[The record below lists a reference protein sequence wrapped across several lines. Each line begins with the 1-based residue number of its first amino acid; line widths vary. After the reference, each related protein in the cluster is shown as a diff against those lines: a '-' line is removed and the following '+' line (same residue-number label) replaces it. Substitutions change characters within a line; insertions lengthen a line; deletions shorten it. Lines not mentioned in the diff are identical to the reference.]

1 MVTQICIDMN
11 KIKYFLLTLSA
22 VAFFSSCAGVK
33 DIQYFQDSMPGSKCP
48 LPAPKVVKV
57 DISDQLSIVVSS
69 RDPELAAVFNL
80 PLITTS
86 PIGREASGAFANTNN
101 RISVYTVDS
110 SGNIDMPI
118 LGIVHVAG
126 MTREQIAYTVKDM
139 IISRQLLK
147 DPVVTVE
154 FANFY
159 VSVLGDVAHPGRH
172 AIDHDKVT
180 VIDILS
186 KASDMNV
193 TGLRKNVKVYREENG
208 AQVCYQLDFTN
219 MDDVF
224 SSPVYYMQQN
234 DIIYIQPNSM
244 KARQST
250 VNGNT
255 VLSVS
260 FWVSTASFLVSV
272 ATLIINLGV
281 LNKK

>member
-22 VAFFSSCAGVK
+22 VAFFSSCAGVR
-33 DIQYFQDSMPGSKCP
+33 DIQYFQDSMPGSKCN

-69 RDPELAAVFNL
+69 RNPELAAVFNL

-86 PIGREASGAFANTNN
+86 PIGREATGAFANTNN

-219 MDDVF
+219 MNDVF

-234 DIIYIQPNSM
+234 DIIYVQPNSM

-255 VLSVS
+255 ILSVS

>member
-1 MVTQICIDMN
+1 MN
-11 KIKYFLLTLSA
+11 KFKFISLALFATAL
-22 VAFFSSCAGVK
+22 FSSCAGVK
-33 DIQYFQDSMPGSKCP
+33 DIPYFQDSKNGSKYE
-48 LPAPKVVKV
+48 LPTPKVVKV
-57 DISDQLSIVVSS
+57 DISDQLSIVVNSK
-69 RDPELAAVFNL
+69 DPELAAVFNL
-80 PLITTS
+80 PIISHTM
-86 PIGREASGAFANTNN
+86 SGAGSSSGFSSGDGN

-110 SGNIDMPI
+110 GGNIDMPV
-118 LGIVHVAG
+118 LGIVHVLG
-126 MTREQIAYTVKDM
+126 MTREQVAYTVKNL

-154 FANFY
+154 FANLY

-180 VIDILS
+180 IVDILS

-193 TGLRKNVKVYREENG
+193 TGLRKNVKVYREEDG
-208 AQVCYQLDFTN
+208 RQGCYQVDFTN
-219 MDDVF
+219 MENII

-234 DIIYIQPNSM
+234 DIIYVQPNSM

-260 FWVSTASFLVSV
+260 FWISTASFLISI
-272 ATLIINLGV
+272 ATLLVTLGII
-281 LNKK
+281 KK

>member
-1 MVTQICIDMN
+1 MN
-11 KIKYFLLTLSA
+11 KLKLAFLTLA
-22 VAFFSSCAGVK
+22 AAAFLSSCAGVK
-33 DIQYFQDSMPGSKCP
+33 DIVYFQDSEIGSKCD

-69 RDPELAAVFNL
+69 KDPELAAVFNL
-80 PLITTS
+80 PVIS
-86 PIGREASGAFANTNN
+86 YSMNGASSSSGSNFSSHGNN
-101 RISVYTVDS
+101 ISVYTVDS
-110 SGNIDMPI
+110 NGNIDMPV
-118 LGIVHVAG
+118 LGIVHVLG
-126 MTREQIAYTVKDM
+126 MTREQIAYTVKNM

-154 FANFY
+154 LANLY
-159 VSVLGDVAHPGRH
+159 VSVLGDVANPGRH
-172 AIDHDKVT
+172 AIDHDKVSI
-180 VIDILS
+180 VDILS

-208 AQVCYQLDFTN
+208 KQVCYQVDFTN
-219 MDDVF
+219 MENVF

-234 DIIYIQPNSM
+234 DIIYVQPNSM

-260 FWVSTASFLVSV
+260 FWISTASFLISI
-272 ATLIINLGV
+272 ATLLVTLGV
-281 LNKK
+281 IKK

>member
-1 MVTQICIDMN
+1 MN
-11 KIKYFLLTLSA
+11 KLKLAFLTLA
-22 VAFFSSCAGVK
+22 ATTLLASCAGVK
-33 DIQYFQDSMPGSKCP
+33 DIPYFQDSENGSKCE

-69 RDPELAAVFNL
+69 KDPELAAVFNL
-80 PLITTS
+80 PVIS
-86 PIGREASGAFANTNN
+86 YSMNGASSSSGSNFSSHGNN
-101 RISVYTVDS
+101 ISVYTVDS
-110 SGNIDMPI
+110 NGNIDMPV
-118 LGIVHVAG
+118 LGIVHVLG
-126 MTREQIAYTVKDM
+126 MTREQIAYTVKNM

-154 FANFY
+154 LANLY
-159 VSVLGDVAHPGRH
+159 VSVLGDVANPGRH
-172 AIDHDKVT
+172 AIDHDKVSI
-180 VIDILS
+180 VDILS

-208 AQVCYQLDFTN
+208 KQVCYQVDFTN
-219 MDDVF
+219 MENVF

-234 DIIYIQPNSM
+234 DIIYVQPNSM

-260 FWVSTASFLVSV
+260 FWISTASFLISI
-272 ATLIINLGV
+272 ATLLVTFGV
-281 LNKK
+281 IKK

>member
-1 MVTQICIDMN
+1 MN
-11 KIKYFLLTLSA
+11 KFKSVILILSA
-22 VAFFSSCAGVK
+22 TALLVSCAGVK
-33 DIQYFQDSMPGSKCP
+33 DIPYFQDSENGSKCE

-69 RDPELAAVFNL
+69 KDPELAAVFNL
-80 PLITTS
+80 PIVS
-86 PIGREASGAFANTNN
+86 HSMSAAGSSSGFSSSANS
-101 RISVYTVDS
+101 ISVYTVDS
-110 SGNIDMPI
+110 GGNIDMPV
-118 LGIVHVAG
+118 LGIVHVSG
-126 MTREQIAYTVKDM
+126 MTREQIAYTVKNM

-154 FANFY
+154 FANLY

-180 VIDILS
+180 IIDILS

-193 TGLRKNVKVYREENG
+193 TGLRKNVKVYREESG
-208 AQVCYQLDFTN
+208 KQVCYEVDFTN
-219 MDDVF
+219 MENIF

-234 DIIYIQPNSM
+234 DVIYVQPNGM

-260 FWVSTASFLVSV
+260 FWISTASFLISI
-272 ATLIINLGV
+272 ATLLVSLGV
-281 LNKK
+281 LKK

>member
-1 MVTQICIDMN
+1 MN
-11 KIKYFLLTLSA
+11 KLKSVFLTLIA
-22 VAFFSSCAGVK
+22 IVLFSSCAGVR
-33 DIQYFQDSMPGSKCP
+33 DIVYFQDSEAGSACP
-48 LPAPKVVKV
+48 LPTPKVVKV

-69 RDPELAAVFNL
+69 KDPELAAVFNL

-86 PIGREASGAFANTNN
+86 PVGNGTSGAFANTNN

-110 SGNIDMPI
+110 AGNIDMPI
-118 LGIVHVAG
+118 LGNVHVLG
-126 MTREQIAYTVKDM
+126 MTREQIAYTIKNM
-139 IISRQLLK
+139 IMSRQLLK

-159 VSVLGDVAHPGRH
+159 VSVLGDVSHPGRH

-180 VIDILS
+180 IIDIIS

-208 AQVCYQLDFTN
+208 KQVCYQLDFTN
-219 MDDVF
+219 MNDVF
-224 SSPVYYMQQN
+224 TSPVYYMQQN
-234 DIIYIQPNSM
+234 DIVYVQPNGM

-260 FWVSTASFLVSV
+260 FWISTSSLLISV
-272 ATLIINLGV
+272 VTLLATLGV
-281 LNKK
+281 IK

>member
-1 MVTQICIDMN
+1 MN
-11 KIKYFLLTLSA
+11 KLKSVIFILTAAAFL
-22 VAFFSSCAGVK
+22 SSCAGVK
-33 DIQYFQDSMPGSKCP
+33 DIPYFQDSENGSKCE

-69 RDPELAAVFNL
+69 KDPELAAVFNL
-80 PLITTS
+80 PIIS
-86 PIGREASGAFANTNN
+86 YSMSGAASSSGFSSSANS
-101 RISVYTVDS
+101 ISVYTVDS
-110 SGNIDMPI
+110 GGNIDMPV
-118 LGIVHVAG
+118 LGIVHVLG
-126 MTREQIAYTVKDM
+126 MTREQIAYTVKNM
-139 IISRQLLK
+139 IISRHLLK

-154 FANFY
+154 FANLY

-180 VIDILS
+180 IIDILS

-193 TGLRKNVKVYREENG
+193 TGLRKNVKVYREDNG
-208 AQVCYQLDFTN
+208 KQICYQLDFTN
-219 MDDVF
+219 MENIF

-234 DIIYIQPNSM
+234 DIVYVQPNNM

-260 FWVSTASFLVSV
+260 FWISTASFLISI
-272 ATLIINLGV
+272 ATLLVGLGII
-281 LNKK
+281 KKP

>member
-1 MVTQICIDMN
+1 MN
-11 KIKYFLLTLSA
+11 KIKCFFLTQA
-22 VAFFSSCAGVK
+22 TVVVFTSCAGVK
-33 DIQYFQDSMPGSKCP
+33 DIPYFQDSENGSKCE

-69 RDPELAAVFNL
+69 KDPELAAVFNL
-80 PLITTS
+80 PIVSYSMSAAGSSSEFTS
-86 PIGREASGAFANTNN
+86 GGAN

-110 SGNIDMPI
+110 GGNIDMPV
-118 LGIVHVAG
+118 LGIVHVSG
-126 MTREQIAYTVKDM
+126 MTREQIAYTVKNM

-154 FANFY
+154 FANLY

-180 VIDILS
+180 IIDILS

-193 TGLRKNVKVYREENG
+193 TGLRNNVKVYREENG
-208 AQVCYQLDFTN
+208 KQICYQVDFTN
-219 MDDVF
+219 MENIF

-234 DIIYIQPNSM
+234 DVIYVQPNNM

-260 FWVSTASFLVSV
+260 FWVSTASFLISV
-272 ATLIINLGV
+272 TTLLVTLGV
-281 LNKK
+281 IKKS